1 MPTAGRRVQATL
13 LLYALSERET
23 TLLTGTNTKTTNSQ
37 IPPRRRASGDFGEHP
52 QWRLLGSRS
61 EIAMREKHE
70 LLHVSPDH
78 ASGMVVA
85 YRQTIGG

>member
-1 MPTAGRRVQATL
+1 MRSDAGVSPSASAFYDRRVRAPSKNLCECAAGRRAQTTL

-52 QWRLLGSRS
+52 QIKLLGVRS
-61 EIAMREKHE
+61 T
-70 LLHVSPDH
+70 V
-78 ASGMVVA
+78 
-85 YRQTIGG
+85 